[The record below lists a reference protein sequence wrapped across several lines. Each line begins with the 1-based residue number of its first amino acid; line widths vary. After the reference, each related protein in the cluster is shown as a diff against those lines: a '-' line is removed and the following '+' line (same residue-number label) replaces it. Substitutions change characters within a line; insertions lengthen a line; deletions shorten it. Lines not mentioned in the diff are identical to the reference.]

1 MAKARKKKKARK
13 AASKRRSVK
22 TAKRKVKAKAGKAP
36 RRKAKRRAKPKQ
48 EGLID
53 AVVGTVEEAAALR
66 RRLVG
71 PESFED

>member
-13 AASKRRSVK
+13 AASKRRPAK
-22 TAKRKVKAKAGKAP
+22 TAKRKVKTKARKAP
-36 RRKAKRRAKPKQ
+36 RKTKRRAKPKQ
-48 EGLID
+48 DGVID
-53 AVVGTVEEAAALR
+53 TVVGTVEEAAALR